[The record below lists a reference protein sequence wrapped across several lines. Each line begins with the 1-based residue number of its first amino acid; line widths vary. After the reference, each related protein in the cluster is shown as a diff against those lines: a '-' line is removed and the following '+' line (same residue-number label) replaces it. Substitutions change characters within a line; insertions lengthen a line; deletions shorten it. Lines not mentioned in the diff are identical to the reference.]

1 MTTRDN
7 KLPVSRALKTLILA
21 CLILAF
27 ATTVAAFTPVYHPEM
42 KITKTAGKI
51 HIDGQLGDPGWRGLP
66 RADNFAEHNP
76 GDQVEPPVQTFARMT
91 YDDNNLYVS
100 FVCYDDPAT
109 IRASMTERE
118 RIFNDDNVVL
128 LLDTYGDAAWAYSFN
143 VNPYGIQADAMWSPN
158 TGEDGGFDLIWE
170 SAAAITDSGY
180 QVEMAIPFSALRFPN
195 QAQQEWRVD
204 FYRNHPREAQR
215 SYSWAAYDRNEACW
229 PCRWGT
235 VTGIEGVHPG
245 RGIEIMPTV
254 VGFQS
259 GGLVK
264 SDSVGGLSKYPFS
277 FDNDDGKGELSLG
290 GKYSLTSDITFEG
303 TYNPDFSQVEADA
316 GQIDVNSQFA
326 LFYPERRPFFQEG
339 ADLFRTLFNSFYT
352 RTINNPEF
360 AGKMTIRKGKTSIGY
375 LVARDENTPIMI
387 PSEEFSVQWL
397 GEKSTTNVFRV
408 RQSIGRGSQVGVIAT
423 DRRLEGD
430 GSGSVLATDGRL
442 QFTRSLSLAYQAVLS
457 HTDEPDDSTTYGLNG
472 ERFGHND
479 EHTMGFDG
487 ESYWGTGGVAVLG
500 YNTRNW
506 SGVVNY
512 WQVSPTYRADNG
524 YDPKNNR
531 RDLTISATRRFYP
544 ESNLF
549 ESIAAGADIGGVWS
563 FTGMEKNRYVQLNL
577 NTSLKVG
584 QLSTF
589 TQYARRSRNFRGI
602 DFEDVWSVY
611 QSVFA
616 RLNSAVAVQAEVN
629 FGNWIAAEYVT
640 MGKMRDIGLS
650 LDIKPIDRVLIE
662 QNLNYS
668 KSNHLDSG
676 FELWETYIYRNRLNF
691 QATRNLSLRLVAEY
705 NDGAESW
712 SIDPLVTYK
721 LNAFSIFYVGSTYNY
736 QKPSGFFDENYAAYD
751 PDGFR
756 FSDSRRLGS
765 RQFFMKLQY
774 LFQI

>member
-1 MTTRDN
+1 MTTRVN
-7 KLPVSRALKTLILA
+7 RLPISRALTTLMVA
-21 CLILAF
+21 CLMQAF
-27 ATTVAAFTPVYHPEM
+27 VTSVAAFTPKYHPEM
-42 KITKTAGKI
+42 EITKTAGKI
-51 HIDGQLGDPGWRGLP
+51 EIDGQLNDSGWRGLP
-66 RADNFAEHNP
+66 QANNFAEHNP
-76 GDQVEPPVQTFARMT
+76 GDQVKPPVETFARMT
-91 YDDNNLYVS
+91 YDDDHLYVS
-100 FVCYDDPAT
+100 FVCHDDPSA

-143 VNPYGIQADAMWSPN
+143 VNPYGIQADAMWNPN

-195 QAQQEWRVD
+195 KPQQEWRVD
-204 FYRNHPREAQR
+204 FFRNHPREARR
-215 SYSWAAYDRNEACW
+215 SYSWAAYDRNESCW

-235 VTGIEGVHPG
+235 VTGIEGVRPG
-245 RGIEIMPTV
+245 KGIEVMPTV
-254 VGFQS
+254 VGFQTGALENHS
-259 GGLVK
+259 APY
-264 SDSVGGLSKYPFS
+264 DFNNEDP
-277 FDNDDGKGELSLG
+277 DGELSIG

-303 TYNPDFSQVEADA
+303 TYNPDFSQIEADA

-360 AGKMTIRKGKTSIGY
+360 AGKMTVRKGKTSIGY

-387 PSEEFSVQWL
+387 PSEEFSMQWL

-408 RQSIGRGSQVGVIAT
+408 RQSVGRGSQIGVIAT

-430 GSGSVLATDGRL
+430 GFGSVIATDGRL

-457 HTDEPDDSTTYGLNG
+457 HTDEADDSTTHFLNG

-487 ESYWGTGGVAVLG
+487 ESYWGTGGVAVLR

-544 ESNLF
+544 ESELF
-549 ESIAAGADIGGVWS
+549 ESISTGTDFGGVWN
-563 FTGMEKNRYVQLNL
+563 FTGLNKNKFIRLNL
-577 NTSLKVG
+577 NTNLKVG

-589 TQYARRSRNFRGI
+589 TQYSRRSRNYRGVDYDDI
-602 DFEDVWSVY
+602 WSVY
-611 QSVFA
+611 HSVFT
-616 RLNSAVAVQAEVN
+616 RLSDAFAVHGDIN
-629 FGNWIAAEYVT
+629 FGRWVATGPRA
-640 MGKMRDIGLS
+640 MGKMLNFS
-650 LDIKPIDRVLIE
+650 FSVDIKPSDRVLIE
-662 QNLNYS
+662 QWLDFS
-668 KSNHLDSG
+668 KSNLVENDA
-676 FELWETYIYRNRLNF
+676 ELWKGHIYRNRLSVQGN
-691 QATRNLSLRLVAEY
+691 RNLSIRLVTEY
-705 NDGAESW
+705 NNFSKTW
-712 SIDPLVTYK
+712 SVDPLITYRV
-721 LNAFSIFYVGSTYNY
+721 NAFSKLYVGATHDFVSIGE
-736 QKPSGFFDENYAAYD
+736 PSLDRNGRQFIGIDGRPVTLYD
-751 PDGFR
+751 NK
-756 FSDSRRLGS
+756 LAS